1 MKRFWARFNQI
12 ESLYVENFGSGSLQT
27 NNKYWSASTL
37 HTYECQKPM
46 HRTHTHTHQS
56 SNSPITPYICFRKYT
71 IDDVKTWLAHFGTT
85 RIVCISNSGRFFE
98 LFARALSLSRSHGAL
113 TMIQLLHAS
122 QTDEEPN
129 GHEIRVNLSFVMNW
143 IDINGND
150 AISSWIHYTLKQH
163 PNTQLSRLCVR
174 IDCWCG
180 FSFCLSTEKCLHH
193 NWSADHIY
201 LAAYFYISI
210 TH

>member
-1 MKRFWARFNQI
+1 MLKILAADPCRQI
-12 ESLYVENFGSGSLQT
+12 TSIEVQAHFIHT
-27 NNKYWSASTL
+27 NVRNP
-37 HTYECQKPM
+37 CV
-46 HRTHTHTHQS
+46 HRIHTHTHINRPIARSPRTFASGNIQS
-56 SNSPITPYICFRKYT
+56 TTSKPDSLISAQLELFAYLIR
-71 IDDVKTWLAHFGTT
+71 DV
-85 RIVCISNSGRFFE
+85 FFQ

-180 FSFCLSTEKCLHH
+180 FSFCLSTENACITTDQLI
-193 NWSADHIY
+193 IY
-201 LAAYFYISI
+201 IWLLIFIFQ
-210 TH
+210 